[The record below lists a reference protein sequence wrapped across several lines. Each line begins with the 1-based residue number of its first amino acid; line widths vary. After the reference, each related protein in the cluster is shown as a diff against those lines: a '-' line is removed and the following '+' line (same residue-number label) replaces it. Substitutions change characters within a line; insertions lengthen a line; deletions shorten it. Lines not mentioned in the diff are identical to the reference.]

1 MISVLAGIIR
11 KKNKVLIGRRARHE
25 RAPGLWEFPGGK
37 MEQGETPEECL
48 KRELMEEL
56 GIKADIGSL
65 FTKYEYKYPHVTY
78 QLYFYFVDNFSGS
91 LEYNAHDK
99 LECIGTDEFKKYD
112 FLPGDQPVLDLLCS
126 QVDI

>member
-11 KKNKVLIGRRARHE
+11 KKNKVLIGRRAPHE

-56 GIKADIGSL
+56 GIKADIGTF

-78 QLYFYFVDNFSGS
+78 QMYFYFVDTFSGN

-99 LECIGTDEFKKYD
+99 LEWIRTDEFKKYD